1 MTVLAT
7 VEVGVNESG
16 QLEASM
22 GVFGDTERLS
32 PDSAAQIADSL
43 TTLAS
48 AFLALESRSSSK
60 CACASSPQADPA
72 TQVGEPTP

>member
-1 MTVLAT
+1 MTVLAS

-16 QLEASM
+16 RLEASL

-60 CACASSPQADPA
+60 CACGSSPLNDQEHPA
-72 TQVGEPTP
+72 GEKTP